1 MEITRYDCVKIA
13 VDCVKNKDKENIKN
27 GGPKIIGFDF
37 FVKESDAKDI
47 MKFIVVAL
55 SNLEVPLMKIGIE
68 EKLTLTEQNI
78 CTKEKILESINGQ
91 AELIKAEAMRSK
103 GTAPRR

>member
-37 FVKESDAKDI
+37 FVKESDAKEI
-47 MKFIVVAL
+47 R
-55 SNLEVPLMKIGIE
+55 
-68 EKLTLTEQNI
+68 
-78 CTKEKILESINGQ
+78 GQ
-91 AELIKAEAMRSK
+91 
-103 GTAPRR
+103 P

>member
-91 AELIKAEAMRSK
+91 AELIKAEARRNK
-103 GTAPRR
+103 GTTPRM